1 MQNNR
6 IKIVTNIF
14 DLDSAGPG
22 LASKYEV
29 LAINNAN
36 TQPRV
41 SRWATWV
48 IGDRD
53 NSIRLFLLHIV
64 LS

>member
-22 LASKYEV
+22 LAAKDEV
-29 LAINNAN
+29 LAINNAT

-41 SRWATWV
+41 SGWATWV
-48 IGDRD
+48 ISDRD